1 VTFISYSST
10 NVTVPCVVRFN
21 SFGDVGASTFWAY
34 FSFFVSSTTPWSR
47 CVIWRLMTVP
57 HSHYIMNRVPR
68 GEGSCLVNILTPPP
82 PKVLA
87 YLITNHFLSALF
99 SIMVIITLQ
108 QIIDERI
115 SFLKEQINPN
125 NKPELNSTF
134 QIQIDAIRSAAQDLE
149 KVEPLIMQKKEL
161 LKNST
166 DIQETDRLL
175 AELEALEWLQAQIV
189 VFTLGNREPI
199 GH

>member
-1 VTFISYSST
+1 
-10 NVTVPCVVRFN
+10 
-21 SFGDVGASTFWAY
+21 
-34 FSFFVSSTTPWSR
+34 
-47 CVIWRLMTVP
+47 M
-57 HSHYIMNRVPR
+57 
-68 GEGSCLVNILTPPP
+68 VNILTPP